1 MWDFAP
7 GQSNKGSVPNSL
19 YQAWPTAVWVPSKQ
33 VRAWLLQGPRQLC
46 WVNWQLKQKAEVR
59 WRESPGLFTAAKQ
72 LQDSASA
79 VQSYSS
85 FIRAGK
91 QRHCL
96 FKPTLMRSW
105 KHGLQ
110 STIFLGPIYAL
121 LKKLVNKSFLV
132 LFFVNMGYT
141 FSGNLYFVLPF
152 QPGHHSLSLLLF

>member
-1 MWDFAP
+1 MPRDCLCTAWAIMQRSQRDHCIIILFSLWFALCV
-7 GQSNKGSVPNSL
+7 GSSD
-19 YQAWPTAVWVPSKQ
+19 
-33 VRAWLLQGPRQLC
+33 
-46 WVNWQLKQKAEVR
+46 VR